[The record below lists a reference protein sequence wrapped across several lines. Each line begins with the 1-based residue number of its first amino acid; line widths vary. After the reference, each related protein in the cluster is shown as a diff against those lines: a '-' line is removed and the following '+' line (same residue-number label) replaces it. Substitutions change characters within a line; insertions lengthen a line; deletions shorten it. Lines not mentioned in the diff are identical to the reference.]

1 MNAAS
6 SIGLRTRS
14 LALLMLLGIDYGAAA
29 AQQVATRFACS
40 VDRTDDGGRVVLAD
54 SGEIRLN
61 GTRIETFRW
70 ESALLHRGSECSIDD
85 SDGLQAELIEHG
97 WRISLHDAQAA
108 RERRGYDFVH
118 GLNCT
123 IRVRRSGNL
132 LQLTPSCPAL
142 CGSRNNFSELTVDMT
157 TGNCRY
163 EE

>member
-1 MNAAS
+1 MNATS
-6 SIGLRTRS
+6 GIGWRRH
-14 LALLMLLGIDYGAAA
+14 ALVWLMLLGLGCGSAW

-40 VDRTDDGGRVVLAD
+40 AERTEDGDRAVYAD
-54 SGEIRLN
+54 NGEIRLN
-61 GTRIETFRW
+61 GTKIEAFRW
-70 ESALLHRGSECSIDD
+70 ESTLLHIGSECSIDD

-97 WRISLHDAQAA
+97 WRISLKNAQAA

-123 IRVRRSGNL
+123 IRIRRSGNL

-142 CGSRNNFSELTVDMT
+142 CGSRNNFSELTVNVK

-163 EE
+163 EQ

>member
-1 MNAAS
+1 MNAS
-6 SIGLRTRS
+6 SGIDWRQHT
-14 LALLMLLGIDYGAAA
+14 LALLMLLGLGCSDAW

-40 VDRTDDGGRVVLAD
+40 AELTEDGDRMVYAD
-54 SGEIRLN
+54 NGEIRLN
-61 GTRIETFRW
+61 GTKIEAFRW
-70 ESALLHRGSECSIDD
+70 ESTLLHIGSECSIDD

-97 WRISLHDAQAA
+97 WRISLKNAQTA

-123 IRVRRSGNL
+123 IRVRRSGDL

-142 CGSRNNFSELTVDMT
+142 CGSRKNFSELTVDLK

-163 EE
+163 EQ